1 MLGGSEVMENR
12 FQLLERGEIC
22 RFMDR
27 FMDLHDAD
35 VTSINVSNDHSMLTV
50 HVEKLCLIDPETDWW
65 RITETKAS
73 IEFSGVTVLEIEGE
87 LVKSRVFEF
96 NLNEDKSFRLFM
108 TNCKISGVVQRLKIE
123 AVLDADSLS

>member
-22 RFMDR
+22 R

-50 HVEKLCLIDPETDWW
+50 HVEKL
-65 RITETKAS
+65 
-73 IEFSGVTVLEIEGE
+73 
-87 LVKSRVFEF
+87 
-96 NLNEDKSFRLFM
+96 
-108 TNCKISGVVQRLKIE
+108 
-123 AVLDADSLS
+123 